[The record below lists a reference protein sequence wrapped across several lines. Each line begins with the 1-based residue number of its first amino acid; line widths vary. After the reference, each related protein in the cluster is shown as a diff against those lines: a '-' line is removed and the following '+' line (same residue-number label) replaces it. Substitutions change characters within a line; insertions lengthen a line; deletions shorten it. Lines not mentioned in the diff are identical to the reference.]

1 MKLFASALVL
11 LPAVL
16 VMAEEPT
23 FLDTSLIVAKH
34 ANSVCDGVVARLAV
48 FGIYAETKACLD
60 TGLTKLSA
68 NVKNPSAMTCIDAI
82 AIAKT
87 MGIKANANACIATG
101 NRSQA
106 YEKRDDNYVNI
117 MHNKPPGYPSTPE
130 KPPVYPPKPE
140 EPPCRTCKPPK
151 PPVEPPT
158 PEEPSVNPPTP
169 EEPPVNPPKPEKPPC
184 KTCKPPKPP
193 VIPPSPEEPPVSP
206 PTPEEP
212 PVNPPTPE
220 KPPCKTCKPPR
231 PPVYPPTPGKPCSPK
246 SCEAIIAKMHT
257 LCGIK
262 IDMKFCLNLRINID
276 FLRLESLKCRVI
288 LGAAQIAGVNADLGL
303 CNRLNG
309 KTRVDYDGHNGY
321 ERKSKYG
328 NGYSRRS
335 IEDIQ
340 YEEQT
345 LTSKLG

>member
-16 VMAEEPT
+16 AMAEEPT
-23 FLDTSLIVAKH
+23 FLDTSSIVARH

-48 FGIYAETKACLD
+48 FGIYADAEACLD
-60 TGLTKLSA
+60 ADLTKLSA
-68 NVKNPSAMTCIDAI
+68 SVKNPSAMTCVEAV
-82 AIAKT
+82 AIAKI
-87 MGIKANANACIATG
+87 MGIKADANACITTG
-101 NRSQA
+101 NHSQA
-106 YEKRDDNYVNI
+106 YEKRSDDYVGI

-130 KPPVYPPKPE
+130 KPPTYPPTPE
-140 EPPCRTCKPPK
+140 EPPVNPPTPGKPPCKTCKPPK

-158 PEEPSVNPPTP
+158 PEEPPVNPPTP
-169 EEPPVNPPKPEKPPC
+169 EEPPVNPPK
-184 KTCKPPKPP
+184 
-193 VIPPSPEEPPVSP
+193 
-206 PTPEEP
+206 
-212 PVNPPTPE
+212 PE

-246 SCEAIIAKMHT
+246 SCEAIIAKMRT

-288 LGAAQIAGVNADLGL
+288 LGAAQIAGVKVDLGL

-309 KTRVDYDGHNGY
+309 KTRIDYNGHEGY

-328 NGYSRRS
+328 NNYSRRS
-335 IEDIQ
+335 S
-340 YEEQT
+340 EEI
-345 LTSKLG
+345 